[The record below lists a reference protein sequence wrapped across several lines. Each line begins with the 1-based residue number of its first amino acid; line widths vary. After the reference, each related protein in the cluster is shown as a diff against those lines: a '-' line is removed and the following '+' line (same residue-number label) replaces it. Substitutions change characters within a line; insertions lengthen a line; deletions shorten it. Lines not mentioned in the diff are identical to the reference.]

1 MVERGSAPRA
11 RVALDHRSPDYAAT
25 IRSSVRRPRVSAF
38 TITNVRVTLRE
49 VQQSVYLEYT
59 IHDAGIREVT
69 FLLPKSMESARV
81 TVPLLRQ
88 KTIEPVEGNPDLVR
102 VRLQLQDEVMDQLIV
117 LVEQDR
123 ALAAGP
129 QPAPIPTLENT
140 VTENRYIVLESE
152 GRDEVVAASTQGL
165 APLNRQ
171 QSAWKR
177 LADILQAN
185 ITQAYLVADDTDH
198 AAVRL

>member
-1 MVERGSAPRA
+1 M
-11 RVALDHRSPDYAAT
+11 
-25 IRSSVRRPRVSAF
+25 
-38 TITNVRVTLRE
+38 
-49 VQQSVYLEYT
+49 YLEYT

-129 QPAPIPTLENT
+129 QAAPIPTLENT

-152 GRDEVVAASTQGL
+152 GTGRSRRGQHPGTG
-165 APLNRQ
+165 
-171 QSAWKR
+171 SAQP
-177 LADILQAN
+177 A
-185 ITQAYLVADDTDH
+185 T
-198 AAVRL
+198 VRLETSGRYSAGQYHASVSRGR